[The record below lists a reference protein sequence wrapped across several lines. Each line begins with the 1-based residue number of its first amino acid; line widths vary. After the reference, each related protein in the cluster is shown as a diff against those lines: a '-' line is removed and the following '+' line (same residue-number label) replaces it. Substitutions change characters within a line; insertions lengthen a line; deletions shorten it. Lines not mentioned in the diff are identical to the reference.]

1 MGNMIEMT
9 LQQAESFVESN
20 SNAEWNGWDINL
32 YTKDNSAQYSPKGVK
47 RNGEWYK
54 QKVIAVSEKGTYLVS
69 NNDAGFSQKTRNRS
83 K

>member
-9 LQQAESFVESN
+9 LQQAESFVDN
-20 SNAEWNGWDINL
+20 NPNAEWNGWDL
-32 YTKDNSAQYSPKGVK
+32 VVYSKDSSAQYSPKGVK

-54 QKVIAVSEKGTYLVS
+54 QKVIAVSEKGTYFVS
-69 NNDAGFSQKTRNRS
+69 NNDAGLSPKTRNRS

>member
-20 SNAEWNGWDINL
+20 SNAEWNGWDIHL

-54 QKVIAVSEKGTYLVS
+54 QKVIAVNEKGTYLVS
-69 NNDAGFSQKTRNRS
+69 NNDAGLSQKTRNRS

>member
-9 LQQAESFVESN
+9 LQQAESFVYS
-20 SNAEWNGWDINL
+20 
-32 YTKDNSAQYSPKGVK
+32 KDSSAQYSPKGVK

-54 QKVIAVSEKGTYLVS
+54 QKVIAVSEKGTYFVS
-69 NNDAGFSQKTRNRS
+69 NNDAGLSPKTRNRS